1 MSQPP
6 ADRLILPP
14 QVVTGEAVAL
24 ELRPASFATRALAV
38 ALDLVLM
45 LGAGII
51 VGIVLGLTLPDVD
64 EAAARA
70 IGILALVGVLVGLPT
85 AVETLSRGRSLGKL
99 AAGLRV
105 VRDDGGPIRLRH
117 ALVRALLAVF
127 EIILTFG
134 SIALITSLANVR
146 GKRLGD
152 LLAGTFV
159 LRERGGALPPP
170 LPPMPPELM
179 AWAQQADLA
188 AVPDGLAV
196 GVRRF
201 LDGAPGLHPASR
213 VQLGQELARQV
224 LSFVAPPPPAW
235 ASPERFLVAV
245 LAERRRRDLA
255 RLAKLQ
261 QDRGRRLAERRR
273 APVLAPTAQRLVGD
287 PEGAADEPLSVERS
301 RRAGAQYR

>member
-1 MSQPP
+1 VSQPD
-6 ADRLILPP
+6 DRLILPP

-24 ELRPASFATRALAV
+24 ELRPASFATRALAIV
-38 ALDLVLM
+38 LDLAVM
-45 LGAGII
+45 LATGII
-51 VGIVLGLTLPDVD
+51 VSIVLGLALPDLD

-70 IGILALVGVLVGLPT
+70 IGILALAGVLVGLPVT
-85 AVETLSRGRSLGKL
+85 VETLTRGRSLGKL

-127 EIILTFG
+127 EIILTVG
-134 SIALITSLANVR
+134 SVALITSLANVR

-159 LRERGGALPPP
+159 LRERGGAVPPP

-188 AVPDGLAV
+188 ALPDALAL
-196 GVRRF
+196 GARRF
-201 LDGAPGLHPASR
+201 LDGAQGLHPASR
-213 VQLGQELARQV
+213 AQLGQELAGQV

-235 ASPERFLVAV
+235 ATPERFLVAV

-255 RLAKLQ
+255 RLTALQ
-261 QDRGRRLAERRR
+261 QDRGRRLAQRRQ
-273 APVLAPTAQRLVGD
+273 APVLAPAAQRLVGD
-287 PEGAADEPLSVERS
+287 PEGPPAS
-301 RRAGAQYR
+301 R

>member
-1 MSQPP
+1 MSQP
-6 ADRLILPP
+6 ADDRLILPP

-24 ELRPASFATRALAV
+24 ELRPASFATRGLAV
-38 ALDLVLM
+38 ALDLAVM
-45 LGAGII
+45 LAAGIL

-85 AVETLSRGRSLGKL
+85 TVETLTRGRSLGKL

-127 EIILTFG
+127 EIIATLG
-134 SIALITSLANVR
+134 SVALITSLANVR

-159 LRERGGALPPP
+159 LRERGAGTPPP
-170 LPPMPPELM
+170 LPPMPPELI

-213 VQLGQELARQV
+213 MQLGQDLARQV

-235 ASPERFLVAV
+235 ATPERFLVAV
-245 LAERRRRDLA
+245 LAERRRRDHA
-255 RLAKLQ
+255 RLVKLQ
-261 QDRGRRLAERRR
+261 QDRARRLAERQR
-273 APVLAPTAQRLVGD
+273 APVLAPTAGRLVGD
-287 PEGAADEPLSVERS
+287 PEGPPTS
-301 RRAGAQYR
+301 R

>member
-6 ADRLILPP
+6 DDRLILPP

-38 ALDLVLM
+38 ALDLAVM
-45 LGAGII
+45 LAVGII
-51 VGIVLGLTLPDVD
+51 VSIVLGLALPDVD

-70 IGILALVGVLVGLPT
+70 ISILALVGVLVGLPVT
-85 AVETLSRGRSLGKL
+85 VETLTRGRSLGKL

-117 ALVRALLAVF
+117 ALVRALLAVV
-127 EIILTFG
+127 EIIATAG
-134 SIALITSLANVR
+134 SVALITSLANVR

-159 LRERGGALPPP
+159 IRERGGAMPPP
-170 LPPMPPELM
+170 LPPMPPELI

-188 AVPDGLAV
+188 AVPDALALS
-196 GVRRF
+196 VRRF
-201 LDGAPGLHPASR
+201 LDGAQSLHPASR
-213 VQLGQELARQV
+213 AQLGQELAAQV
-224 LSFVAPPPPAW
+224 LSFVAPPPPAF
-235 ASPERFLVAV
+235 ATPERFLVAV

-255 RLAKLQ
+255 RLTALQ
-261 QDRGRRLAERRR
+261 QGRGRRLAERRQ
-273 APVLAPTAQRLVGD
+273 APVLAPTAGRLVGD
-287 PEGAADEPLSVERS
+287 PEGPPTS
-301 RRAGAQYR
+301 R

>member
-1 MSQPP
+1 VSQPD
-6 ADRLILPP
+6 DRLILPP

-24 ELRPASFATRALAV
+24 ELRPASFATRALAIV
-38 ALDLVLM
+38 LDLAVM
-45 LGAGII
+45 LATGII
-51 VGIVLGLTLPDVD
+51 VSIVLGLALPDLD

-70 IGILALVGVLVGLPT
+70 IGILALAGVLVRLPVT
-85 AVETLSRGRSLGKL
+85 VETLTRGRSLGKL

-127 EIILTFG
+127 EIILTVG
-134 SIALITSLANVR
+134 SVALITSLANVR

-159 LRERGGALPPP
+159 LRERGGAVPPP

-188 AVPDGLAV
+188 ALPDALAL
-196 GVRRF
+196 GARRF
-201 LDGAPGLHPASR
+201 LDGTQGLHPASR
-213 VQLGQELARQV
+213 AQLGQELAGQV

-235 ASPERFLVAV
+235 ATPERFLVAV

-255 RLAKLQ
+255 RLTALQ
-261 QDRGRRLAERRR
+261 QDRGRRLAQRRQ
-273 APVLAPTAQRLVGD
+273 APVLAPAAQRLVGD
-287 PEGAADEPLSVERS
+287 PEGPPSS
-301 RRAGAQYR
+301 R

>member
-127 EIILTFG
+127 EIILSFG
-134 SIALITSLANVR
+134 SIALITSLSNAR
-146 GKRLGD
+146 GKRLG
-152 LLAGTFV
+152 
-159 LRERGGALPPP
+159 
-170 LPPMPPELM
+170 
-179 AWAQQADLA
+179 
-188 AVPDGLAV
+188 
-196 GVRRF
+196 
-201 LDGAPGLHPASR
+201 
-213 VQLGQELARQV
+213 
-224 LSFVAPPPPAW
+224 
-235 ASPERFLVAV
+235 
-245 LAERRRRDLA
+245 
-255 RLAKLQ
+255 
-261 QDRGRRLAERRR
+261 
-273 APVLAPTAQRLVGD
+273 
-287 PEGAADEPLSVERS
+287 
-301 RRAGAQYR
+301 

>member
-1 MSQPP
+1 VTQP
-6 ADRLILPP
+6 DERLVLPP

-38 ALDLVLM
+38 ALDLLVM
-45 LGAGII
+45 LAAGIL
-51 VGIVLGLTLPDVD
+51 VTIVLGYALPDVD

-70 IGILALVGVLVGLPT
+70 IGVLALVAVVIGLPVT
-85 AVETLSRGRSLGKL
+85 VETLTRGRSLGKL

-117 ALVRALLAVF
+117 ALVRALLAVV
-127 EIILTFG
+127 EIIVTFG
-134 SIALITSLANVR
+134 SVALITSLANVR

-159 LRERGGALPPP
+159 LRERGGGTQPP
-170 LPPMPPELM
+170 LPPMPPELIP
-179 AWAQQADLA
+179 WAQQADLA
-188 AVPDGLAV
+188 AVPDALAV

-201 LDGAPGLHPASR
+201 LDGAPNLHAASR
-213 VQLGQELARQV
+213 AQLGRELAGQV
-224 LSFVAPPPPAW
+224 VSFVAPPPPAF

-255 RLAKLQ
+255 RLTTLQ
-261 QDRGRRLAERRR
+261 QQRGRRLAQRRE
-273 APVLAPTAQRLVGD
+273 APVLAATAQRLVGD
-287 PEGAADEPLSVERS
+287 PEGPPAS
-301 RRAGAQYR
+301 R

>member
-6 ADRLILPP
+6 DDRLILPP

-38 ALDLVLM
+38 ALDLAVL
-45 LGAGII
+45 LAAGI
-51 VGIVLGLTLPDVD
+51 VLGIVLGLTLPDVD

-70 IGILALVGVLVGLPT
+70 IGILALVGVLVGIPT
-85 AVETLSRGRSLGKL
+85 TVETLTRGRSLGKL

-134 SIALITSLANVR
+134 SVALITSLSNV
-146 GKRLGD
+146 
-152 LLAGTFV
+152 
-159 LRERGGALPPP
+159 PPP
-170 LPPMPPELM
+170 LPPVPPELI

-196 GVRRF
+196 AVRRF

-213 VQLGQELARQV
+213 VQLGRELAGQV
-224 LSFVAPPPPAW
+224 LSFVAPPPPVR

-245 LAERRRRDLA
+245 LGERRRRDLD
-255 RLAKLQ
+255 RLTRLQ

-273 APVLAPTAQRLVGD
+273 APVLAPIAQRLVGD
-287 PEGAADEPLSVERS
+287 PEGPPTS
-301 RRAGAQYR
+301 R

>member
-1 MSQPP
+1 MSQPD
-6 ADRLILPP
+6 DRLILPP

-24 ELRPASFATRALAV
+24 ELRPASFATRGLAV
-38 ALDLVLM
+38 ALDLAVM
-45 LGAGII
+45 LAAGIL
-51 VGIVLGLTLPDVD
+51 VGIVLGLTLPNVD

-85 AVETLSRGRSLGKL
+85 TVETLTRGRSLGKL

-105 VRDDGGPIRLRH
+105 VRDDGGPVRLRH

-127 EIILTFG
+127 EIIVTFG
-134 SIALITSLANVR
+134 SVALITSLANVR

-159 LRERGGALPPP
+159 LRERGAGTPPP
-170 LPPMPPELM
+170 LPPMPPELI

-201 LDGAPGLHPASR
+201 LDAAPACTPRPGPTRSGARCAGPVVR
-213 VQLGQELARQV
+213 R
-224 LSFVAPPPPAW
+224 
-235 ASPERFLVAV
+235 ASPAGLGEPRALPG
-245 LAERRRRDLA
+245 
-255 RLAKLQ
+255 
-261 QDRGRRLAERRR
+261 GRARR
-273 APVLAPTAQRLVGD
+273 APPARPRPAGRAAAGPRTPARGATPGTGPGPDSRTARRR
-287 PEGAADEPLSVERS
+287 PRRAAGEPLTNCW
-301 RRAGAQYR
+301 